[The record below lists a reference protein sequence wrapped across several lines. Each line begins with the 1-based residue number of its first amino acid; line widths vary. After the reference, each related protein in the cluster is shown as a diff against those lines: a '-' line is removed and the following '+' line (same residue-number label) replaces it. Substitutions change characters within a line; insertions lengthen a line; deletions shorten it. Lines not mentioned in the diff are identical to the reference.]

1 MARQPYAWLC
11 DGCRHLVTSH
21 LMTGDDLYVCE
32 DCVHAMRQGDPETG
46 LDREQFERW
55 ERQRAADVPWGR
67 IAQDE

>member
-1 MARQPYAWLC
+1 
-11 DGCRHLVTSH
+11 
-21 LMTGDDLYVCE
+21 MTGDDLYVCE